1 MAALPGRRGKARR
14 DLTTHGRRRGVGAR
28 AVRSARTFLWS
39 LHPGG
44 VDIAPRWTL
53 EDSIQ
58 TRRHPLGI
66 VAVVAIVIIIIV
78 GGFFF
83 MLPPLPG
90 FGSTRV

>member
-1 MAALPGRRGKARR
+1 
-14 DLTTHGRRRGVGAR
+14 LTSHGRRRGVGAR

-53 EDSIQ
+53 EDSVQ
-58 TRRHPLGI
+58 TRRHHLGI
-66 VAVVAIVIIIIV
+66 IAVVAVVIIIV

-83 MLPPLPG
+83 RLPPLPG